1 MADKTVDVTLA
12 HPLRSVYAAHYGL
25 EEKDYAVGDVV
36 TVGTGGARDLAAAG
50 YAAGVEPEKP
60 EQVAALLATATE
72 VEEEAPAKKAAAKK
86 TASSPE

>member
-12 HPLRSVYAAHYGL
+12 HPLRSAYASHYGL

-50 YAAGVEPEKP
+50 YAEGVEPEKP
-60 EQVAALLATATE
+60 EQVAALLATAKETR
-72 VEEEAPAKKAAAKK
+72 AAKK
-86 TASSPE
+86 TASSSE